1 MCTTSSRL
9 CPVVVLYHSVF
20 CLQSLAKWYR
30 YTAVDSPAALDRDGG
45 RQTEN
50 INKNIF
56 SPRSSATAARWS
68 NPTREGTAGALYRY
82 HQHLG
87 REIVQEHCR
96 GIIYFFTVSVSCV
109 PAAVISGE
117 QSKHGDSSSFFAPL
131 SAAVPTLFF
140 PAQRLQKQRLWRH

>member
-9 CPVVVLYHSVF
+9 CPVVVLYHSVV

-56 SPRSSATAARWS
+56 SPRSSAAAARWS
-68 NPTREGTAGALYRY
+68 NPKRKAAAGALYRY
-82 HQHLG
+82 HHHHHLG

-96 GIIYFFTVSVSCV
+96 GIIYFTVSVSCV
-109 PAAVISGE
+109 PAVISGE
-117 QSKHGDSSSFFAPL
+117 QPKHGDSSSFFAPL

-140 PAQRLQKQRLWRH
+140 PAQRL